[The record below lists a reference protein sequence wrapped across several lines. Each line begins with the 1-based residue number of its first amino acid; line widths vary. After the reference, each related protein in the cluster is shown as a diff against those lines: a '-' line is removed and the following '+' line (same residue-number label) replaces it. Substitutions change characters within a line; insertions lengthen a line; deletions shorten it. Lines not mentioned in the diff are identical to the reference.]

1 MEAGAGV
8 ITWEQMDGIGY
19 MLVVTLRLSPWQSS
33 CLFLPSKLTQAVF
46 LLSGDTEI
54 LSSTPAGTTM
64 GLKERLWG
72 QMGVTMMAATPGCT
86 MLAPADA
93 A

>member
-1 MEAGAGV
+1 MAKA
-8 ITWEQMDGIGY
+8 
-19 MLVVTLRLSPWQSS
+19 
-33 CLFLPSKLTQAVF
+33 F
-46 LLSGDTEI
+46 LLLGDSATFT
-54 LSSTPAGTTM
+54 STVAGTRM